1 MEKQT
6 RETCQK
12 ELAEGVKS
20 VLEADFDGP
29 DLGTKKDAL
38 FGEVSSYQHPLPE
51 AVQSIFYSKLV
62 KRQDF
67 P

>member
-6 RETCQK
+6 RETCHK

-29 DLGTKKDAL
+29 DQGTKKDAL
-38 FGEVSSYQHPLPE
+38 FGEVSSYKHPLPE

-62 KRQDF
+62 NRQDF